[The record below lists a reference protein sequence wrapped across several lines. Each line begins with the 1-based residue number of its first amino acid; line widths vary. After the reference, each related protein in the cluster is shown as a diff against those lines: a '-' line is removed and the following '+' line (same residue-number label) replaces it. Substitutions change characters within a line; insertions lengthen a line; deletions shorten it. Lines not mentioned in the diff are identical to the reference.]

1 MSFNLISEMK
11 IITSKFRVHLT
22 LVVFHK
28 RERKRVD
35 IFYQCISL
43 VYIIIDMLYH
53 IIKKIIEIVLVL
65 YYFVV
70 VSKTHCWS
78 TNNRL
83 FYCSFPNDPIFKS
96 SWIHATK
103 RENWFPTAQSVT
115 CSSHF
120 TEDCFLYMKNRHT
133 FGSIFGRSAVLILYE
148 EVDFF
153 IRFGQTCLTKVVQL
167 SL

>member
-70 VSKTHCWS
+70 VSKTHC
-78 TNNRL
+78 
-83 FYCSFPNDPIFKS
+83 
-96 SWIHATK
+96 
-103 RENWFPTAQSVT
+103 
-115 CSSHF
+115 
-120 TEDCFLYMKNRHT
+120 
-133 FGSIFGRSAVLILYE
+133 
-148 EVDFF
+148 
-153 IRFGQTCLTKVVQL
+153 
-167 SL
+167 